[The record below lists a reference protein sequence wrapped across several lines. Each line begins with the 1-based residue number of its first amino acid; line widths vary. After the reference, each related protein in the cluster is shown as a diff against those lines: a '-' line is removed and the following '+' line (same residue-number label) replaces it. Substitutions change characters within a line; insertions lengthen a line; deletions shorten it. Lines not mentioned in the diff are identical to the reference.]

1 MSHDITN
8 IIVFLFIL
16 IHRTKS
22 EMHCSCINW
31 SLMLA
36 IYKSNSLWS
45 VRGNDVFKFYSLSFQ
60 PEWLLLLAY
69 TVKKDND
76 NQWNISRWWWT
87 YYQQRL
93 RIWVRCVRTPNLTA
107 MTSSMT
113 SIYPAVRIWIYA
125 AWTNWYVHIWI
136 IWQFFFFNSYIE
148 ICETKST
155 SVKVRIK
162 QNRINPPL

>member
-1 MSHDITN
+1 
-8 IIVFLFIL
+8 
-16 IHRTKS
+16 
-22 EMHCSCINW
+22 
-31 SLMLA
+31 MLA

-45 VRGNDVFKFYSLSFQ
+45 VRGIDVFKFYSLSFQ

-136 IWQFFFFNSYIE
+136 IWQFFIFNSYRNLWDNINL
-148 ICETKST
+148 CERSHETEQDKSST
-155 SVKVRIK
+155 LI
-162 QNRINPPL
+162 PPPPPHLPLCSLY